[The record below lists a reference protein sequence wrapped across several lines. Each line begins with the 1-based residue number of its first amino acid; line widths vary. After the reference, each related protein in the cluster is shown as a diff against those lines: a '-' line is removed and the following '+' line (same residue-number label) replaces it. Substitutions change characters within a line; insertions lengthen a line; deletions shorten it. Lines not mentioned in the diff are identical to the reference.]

1 MEYYHKMHIAELKTI
16 QSELYFYVKDLV
28 EAKSRYFIGKYVPY
42 DELHHFPTL
51 INYLSNISKLPIHKT
66 APIKFFITGP
76 GVKGSIHMDYDTT
89 SRIALNIPVIGY
101 ERTFLRYY
109 ETSEENIVLLNPN
122 PAISQGYSYIPKD
135 LSLVTLIKELEFIEP
150 HLVRTDKLHQSF
162 NPTNKFRVIVTI
174 RWEASRDLTEFED
187 FVYI

>member
-16 QSELYFYVKDLV
+16 QSELYSYVKDLV
-28 EAKSRYFIGKYVPY
+28 EEKSVYFIGKFVPY
-42 DELHHFPTL
+42 NELHHFPTL
-51 INYLSNISKLPIHKT
+51 MKYLSNISKLPIHKT
-66 APIKFFITGP
+66 APIKFFITGL
-76 GVKGSIHMDYDTT
+76 GVKSTIHMDYDTT

-101 ERTFLRYY
+101 EGTFLRYY
-109 ETSEENIVLLNPN
+109 ETSEDNIVLSNPN
-122 PAISQGYSYIPKD
+122 PAISQGYSYVPKVP
-135 LSLVTLIKELEFIEP
+135 SLVTLIKELEFIEP